1 MITRPQKR
9 PATASADRELAKFIE
24 AVEEFDCRGDE
35 AQFDET
41 VRNLTSV
48 AWPPSDE
55 NDSAPLVPTQG
66 DETVSR
72 DLEEAT
78 PMPRWRIDIHRNRV
92 EHLGIVAAPNA
103 QEALNR
109 AASLLQIEP
118 SPHDTLAIKKI
129 DEHEPQ
135 RFID

>member
-24 AVEEFDCRGDE
+24 ALEEFDCRGDE

-78 PMPRWRIDIHRNRV
+78 PMPGWRIDIHRNRV
-92 EHLGIVAAPNA
+92 EHIGIVTAPNA

-109 AASLLQIEP
+109 AASLLHSDDAGRTAQDQVLGCP
-118 SPHDTLAIKKI
+118 RTT
-129 DEHEPQ
+129 
-135 RFID
+135 R